1 MNIAEITRIA
11 IGALMGLAVS
21 TGFLLALFI
30 GFLVIA
36 GFTKHRGRS
45 RRSAIVRNIAETARD
60 RRHLSAARR
69 TARSRGPVAHPGTGG
84 AVGPESVAACRLRK
98 GRGALVPPRSVPLE
112 RVPYP

>member
-1 MNIAEITRIA
+1 MDVAEITRIA

-45 RRSAIVRNIAETARD
+45 QRSAIVRNIAERLGTGATY
-60 RRHLSAARR
+60 LPPSAP
-69 TARSRGPVAHPGTGG
+69 RGPADQLRT
-84 AVGPESVAACRLRK
+84 PELVEQA
-98 GRGALVPPRSVPLE
+98 GRNQ
-112 RVPYP
+112 